1 MKIKKSKLEQ
11 IIEEEIKKVHHNTSL
26 MEDMFT
32 EEEKQTFTEM
42 ASLSRVKGKIE
53 SEMVPFVMISAF
65 RGGLSGKENL
75 KRQKA
80 LENAVKGSG
89 FSWNKMPGS
98 GYVEKPERIPLAY
111 NEVKEN
117 SILIWDEERPD
128 KPRVGTS
135 LFDLAQRLANQ
146 YNQDSFIY
154 GAPEEMA
161 GETSMGIRVY
171 DQSGGL
177 IKEPWAGPW
186 YNIQQAADDDFY
198 WSVIGS
204 KRTKL
209 TELEDKYSSMRAG
222 SFMGAV
228 KKDYY
233 HKAAKSGLKW
243 IDNRK
248 QEKE

>member
-1 MKIKKSKLEQ
+1 MKIKKERLRE
-11 IIEEEIKKVHHNTSL
+11 IIKEEISKVHHNTSL

-32 EEEKQTFTEM
+32 EEEKQAFTEM
-42 ASLSRVKGKIE
+42 ASLSRVKGRIE
-53 SEMVPFVMISAF
+53 DEMVPFVMISAF
-65 RGGLSGKENL
+65 RGGLSRKENL
-75 KRQKA
+75 KRQKQ
-80 LENAVKGSG
+80 LEARFKAGD
-89 FSWNKMPGS
+89 FTWNKMPGS

-117 SILIWDEERPD
+117 SILVWAQND
-128 KPRVGTS
+128 KGELLDPKS
-135 LFDLAQRLANQ
+135 LFNLASEGAREF
-146 YNQDSFIY
+146 NQDSFIF

-161 GETSMGIRVY
+161 GKTSMGIRVY

-243 IDNRK
+243 IDN
-248 QEKE
+248 KEQG